1 MKILTVISLAV
12 VSLFLIA
19 SSRAFAAEGKPGN
32 VRVLKVAG
40 DVTCTTKST
49 SEVQPLKE
57 GAFIQQDQVI
67 KTGQG
72 AQAILLFSNGTT
84 ITVEPNSAFSI
95 DKFLQAPFASND
107 SDYQKLKNEPS
118 ISQTKVNVSEGSIV
132 ADVAKLNKGSKFDIA
147 TPVGVAGIRGTIIR
161 VTVNRPGGGA
171 PVSVT
176 VDLPEG
182 NVEFAVADGRTLTLA
197 DGTTVKIELA
207 GTNPDIG
214 PVTPMTPQQKQ
225 EIQALVDAAL
235 ATLPPANSF
244 EGVPDGSPEQF
255 TGGNEDQAGGFGG
268 VQGTGNVGTP
278 TGGSGGG
285 GGGGGSSGGGSTPTP
300 TPTSTPTPTPTPVP
314 TPPTPP
320 TL

>member
-1 MKILTVISLAV
+1 MKTLTVASLAV
-12 VSLFLIA
+12 LSLFLLGT
-19 SSRAFAAEGKPGN
+19 SRTFAAEGKQGN

-40 DVTCTTKST
+40 DVTSTIKAT
-49 SEVQPLKE
+49 SEAQPLKE
-57 GAFIQQDQVI
+57 GTFIQQDQVI
-67 KTGQG
+67 KTGKG
-72 AQAILLFSNGTT
+72 SEAILLFSNGTT
-84 ITVEPNSAFSI
+84 ITVEQNSAFSI
-95 DKFLQAPFASND
+95 DKFLQTPFASND
-107 SDYQKLKNEPS
+107 SNYQKLKNEPS

-132 ADVAKLNKGSKFDIA
+132 ADVVKLNKGSTFDIG

-182 NVEFAVADGRTLTLA
+182 NVEFSAADGRTLTLA

-207 GTNPDIG
+207 GNNMDIG
-214 PVTPMTPQQKQ
+214 PVTPMTQQEKQ

-235 ATLPPANSF
+235 ATLPPTNSF
-244 EGVPDGSPEQF
+244 EGVPAGSPEQP
-255 TGGNEDQAGGFGG
+255 TGGTEDQAGGFGG

-278 TGGSGGG
+278 TGGSS

-300 TPTSTPTPTPTPVP
+300 TPVP